1 MKNRLKLLLVPLLA
15 FSFSFVQAQEE
26 CEVLHENLKG
36 EYRGE
41 CRRGLAH
48 GYGEAQG
55 KDHYLGDFKR
65 GYPDG
70 NGTYTWSAGER
81 YRGEWKNGLRNGEGT
96 YYFFADGKDTV
107 IRGKWIDDRY
117 VGVYH
122 ERPYNVD
129 YRNNVGRVTFTK
141 ISSDMSYVRLKFMR
155 HGGENTNISELL
167 IYGTSGQEN
176 TSRMFTGFENT
187 EFPFQAKVS
196 FNAPN
201 SFYAA
206 SMRCEVRFQIFE
218 PGAWVVS
225 INY

>member
-1 MKNRLKLLLVPLLA
+1 MKTKLKLLLVPILV
-15 FSFSFVQAQEE
+15 FSFSLVQAQEE

-55 KDHYLGDFKR
+55 KDHYIGDFKR

-70 NGTYTWSAGER
+70 KGIYTWSAGER
-81 YRGEWKNGLRNGEGT
+81 YRGEWKNGMRHGEGT
-96 YYFFADGKDTV
+96 YYFFADGQDTV
-107 IRGKWIDDRY
+107 ISGKWIDDRY

-141 ISSDMSYVRLKFMR
+141 ISSDRYYVRLKFMR

-167 IYGTSGQEN
+167 LFGSSGSEN

-187 EFPFQAKVS
+187 EFPFQSKVS